1 MGLYVN
7 PPYDKRQWLIDNSE
21 TKPLKQS
28 DFLLD
33 SVADDEFLVV
43 LVDNGLFS
51 AGGVVYSEREYVDFT
66 SPSDSRP
73 KEFFIVKKE
82 KLKPYCQEWELYV
95 DE

>member
-33 SVADDEFLVV
+33 SVANDEFLVV
-43 LVDNGLFS
+43 LVDNGLFN
-51 AGGVVYSEREYVDFT
+51 AGG
-66 SPSDSRP
+66 
-73 KEFFIVKKE
+73 
-82 KLKPYCQEWELYV
+82 
-95 DE
+95 